1 MQTKCYKEEKTDA
14 ELAKLQISLQLYDKE
29 TEHKMI
35 LRKQH
40 RFLKEKEYEYKKFL
54 RVRGLQLKTKMK
66 KSSKNCL
73 RVKDLDDDKKKI
85 IFINMNPSLPKQDM
99 AAKDTLGMDESETKK
114 SKLEHTFYMLKVL
127 SQSKN

>member
-40 RFLKEKEYEYKKFL
+40 RFFEKKRI
-54 RVRGLQLKTKMK
+54 RVQKVSTSERLATENQ
-66 KSSKNCL
+66 
-73 RVKDLDDDKKKI
+73 DEE
-85 IFINMNPSLPKQDM
+85 KQQ
-99 AAKDTLGMDESETKK
+99 K
-114 SKLEHTFYMLKVL
+114 L
-127 SQSKN
+127 SQS